1 MKKLI
6 GKTLVI
12 SAILILTLGV
22 IKISAQEPQKGDFVQ
37 VQIPEYTVMVNQKR
51 MDSEHSL
58 YPVLWYRGYTYLPL
72 TWENM
77 RYMGLKIRT
86 FEGGV
91 SICSAP
97 IENNSLGEYHMPDI
111 DNTTELYARIPEGDY
126 YFNLKKSDSGLL
138 FFRDIYYISTDN
150 YDVINAFGWDK
161 IFNGSMN
168 GLSITTTNAVRPQNI
183 DDSCINCNI
192 SRHGCK
198 KYYFWQ
204 DGYVEYPA
212 ARQDDESFG
221 EFVWK
226 LRGEEEKRCDFTKEL
241 SNVKYLDTVHSYNG
255 NGMIPAPI
263 MPGVHNNVFVIFGA
277 VYSPPQPK
285 IGYTSNVI
293 IGIDLK
299 GSKVLMCGEYEK
311 RQQ

>member
-6 GKTLVI
+6 WKILLI
-12 SAILILTLGV
+12 SAILTLTLSV

-37 VQIPEYTVMVNQKR
+37 VQIPEFTVYVNQ
-51 MDSEHSL
+51 MGMGGDNSL
-58 YPVLWYRGYTYLPL
+58 YPVLCYRGYTYLPL

-77 RYMGLKIRT
+77 RYMGLKIRI

-97 IENNSLGEYHMPDI
+97 IENNSPGSYYSPDI
-111 DNTTELYARIPEGDY
+111 DNTSELYARIPEGDY

-138 FFRDIYYISTDN
+138 FFRDIYYISAGN
-150 YDVINAFGWDK
+150 SDVKDAFGWSD
-161 IFNGSMN
+161 IYNGSMN
-168 GLSITTTNAVRPQNI
+168 ILSITTTDAVRPQNI

-192 SRHGCK
+192 PRHGCK
-198 KYYFWQ
+198 KYYFWK

-226 LRGEEEKRCDFTKEL
+226 LRGEEEKRCDFTQAL
-241 SNVKYLDTVHSYNG
+241 SNVKYLDTVHNG
-255 NGMIPAPI
+255 GGMIPAPI

-277 VYSPPQPK
+277 VYIPPQPK

-299 GSKVLMCGEYEK
+299 ESKVLMC
-311 RQQ
+311 